1 MVPLLHSTI
10 KLQDWR
16 SEMDLARKFGI
27 GIVMII
33 PAFVGSGA
41 LWHIFHSFIPVVVW
55 FIIVAFVARG
65 IVTGRLSSMFRG
77 RT

>member
-1 MVPLLHSTI
+1 
-10 KLQDWR
+10 
-16 SEMDLARKFGI
+16 MDLARKFGI

-41 LWHIFHSFIPVVVW
+41 LWHIFHSFIPVIVW
-55 FIIVAFVARG
+55 VIIVAFVAGG
-65 IVTGRLSSMFRG
+65 IITSRLSSRLRA